1 MICPDR
7 DVEEQK
13 TEEKTEDD
21 DRRIV
26 WKSCCLRLDKDFA
39 MFATKYFIII
49 GLITF
54 FSVELHLSSECEDKN
69 LYQSLLL
76 LLIGVALPSPQMK

>member
-1 MICPDR
+1 MLCPDH

-13 TEEKTEDD
+13 TETDD
-21 DRRIV
+21 EDRRIV

-54 FSVELHLSSECEDKN
+54 FSVELHLSLECEDKN

-76 LLIGVALPSPQMK
+76 LLIGVALPNPTLK

>member
-1 MICPDR
+1 MLCPDH

-13 TEEKTEDD
+13 TEPEDS
-21 DRRIV
+21 RVV

-39 MFATKYFIII
+39 MFATKYVIII

-54 FSVELHLSSECEDKN
+54 FSVELHLSLECEDKN

-76 LLIGVALPSPQMK
+76 LLIGVALPNPTLK

>member
-13 TEEKTEDD
+13 TEDNEEH
-21 DRRIV
+21 RIV

-54 FSVELHLSSECEDKN
+54 FSVELHLSLECEDKN

-76 LLIGVALPSPQMK
+76 LLIGVALPNPTLR